1 MKKYR
6 MLFSFYPYLIAALVL
21 LLCLFVCPMSLIGH
35 TTYQSSS
42 LETGLFANLELT
54 DNSIVISEFTPSHKQ
69 LDSISFRFLSSG
81 KAPEGTVTLELYN
94 KMQKKICSV
103 TLESGDIMNYR
114 WIDFPI
120 DMELETDEI
129 YCWQLRAYDYD
140 EEEASLSLYSG
151 GTATGPDEAGMLY
164 YNGKAKKELTPA
176 VIYSY
181 TDRVDAEHALPY
193 YIVFLLLGLLLF
205 TACRK
210 FEKTN
215 EDVQL

>member
-1 MKKYR
+1 MKNYR
-6 MLFSFYPYLIAALVL
+6 KLFSFYPYLIAVLVL
-21 LLCLFVCPMSLIGH
+21 LLCLFVCPMNLIGH

-54 DNSIVISEFTPSHKQ
+54 DSSIVISEFTPSHKQ

-114 WIDFPI
+114 WIDFPMDI
-120 DMELETDEI
+120 ELETDEI

-164 YNGKAKKELTPA
+164 YNGDLKKDLTPA

-181 TDRVDAEHALPY
+181 TDRVDAEHAMPY

-210 FEKTN
+210 FETTN